1 MSAKPGLAVW
11 WDGMEVGV
19 LRVDQSGQTSFSYL
33 AEWLQRDDASPIS
46 FALPLRTEP
55 FSHRECRP
63 FFDGLLPEAEQREII
78 ASVLGVS
85 QANHYKLLEA
95 LGGEIAGAL
104 TLWPEGET
112 PPSPRN
118 SETDPETL
126 SSKEL
131 IDILDRLPVTPM
143 LAGQDGLRLSLA
155 GAQSK
160 LPVIK
165 TTDGIALPAAG
176 QPTTHILKPPIAR
189 FEHTTENEAFAM
201 RLAAKIGLPVAPV
214 EIARAEDRAFLLVER
229 YDRVRSDDGHWQ
241 RIHQEDFCQA
251 LGCLPERKY
260 ASEGGPVFRDCF
272 QLLRSVTT
280 RPAREVLKL
289 LDAAIFNLII
299 GNADAH
305 EKNYSLIYRDRETTM
320 APLYDLL
327 STVAYPE
334 LAPNLAMKI
343 AKRGRLEEIEKRNWS
358 DFAADIGM
366 SEPFI
371 RRRVG
376 DLCELV
382 TERVGQTAGSL
393 QTAKTNGE
401 AIDRFA
407 EFVDDRAVRL
417 KLKI

>member
-1 MSAKPGLAVW
+1 MSSIRGLSVW
-11 WDGMEVGV
+11 WNGTEVGV
-19 LRVDQSGQTSFSYL
+19 LRIDQSGLTSFHYTD
-33 AEWLQRDDASPIS
+33 EWLQRDDASPIS

-104 TLWPEGET
+104 TLWPEGEA
-112 PPSPRN
+112 PPSPPN
-118 SETDPETL
+118 SATEPETL

-131 IDILDRLPVTPM
+131 IKILDRLPVTPM
-143 LAGQDGLRLSLA
+143 LAGQQGLRLSLA

-160 LPVIK
+160 LPVIRTK
-165 TTDGIALPAAG
+165 DGIALPAAG

-214 EIARAEDRAFLLVER
+214 EIAWAEDRTFLLVER
-229 YDRVRSDDGHWQ
+229 YDRVRSDDGLWQ
-241 RIHQEDFCQA
+241 RVHQEDFCQA

-272 QLLRSVTT
+272 QLLREVTT

-289 LDAAIFNLII
+289 LDAAVFNLII

-305 EKNYSLIYRDRETTM
+305 AKNFSAIYRDRETTM

-343 AKRGRLEEIEKRNWS
+343 AKRGRLEEIRKEDWS
-358 DFAADIGM
+358 AFAGDIGM
-366 SEPFI
+366 SGPFI

-382 TERVGQTAGSL
+382 TERIGQTAGSL
-393 QTAKTNGE
+393 QTARTNDA

-407 EFVDDRAVRL
+407 EFVGDRAVRL
-417 KLKI
+417 NLKV